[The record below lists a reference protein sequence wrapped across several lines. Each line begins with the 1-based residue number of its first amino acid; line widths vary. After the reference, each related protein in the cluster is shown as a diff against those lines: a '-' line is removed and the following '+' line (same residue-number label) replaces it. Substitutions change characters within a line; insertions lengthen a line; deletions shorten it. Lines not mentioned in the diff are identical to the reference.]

1 MENKTLLNTREVAQL
16 LDINEK
22 MVYTLISEKELPAT
36 KATGKWL
43 FPVHLVERWV
53 ENQTI
58 NYPKEGIPL
67 PPYHGLLIIVGS
79 NDILLDRTISLFN
92 RACKDHVAVFGN
104 VGSMGGIKALG
115 RDLCHMAASH
125 LLQEDEQEYNFDF
138 ITEKFGGEAP
148 VLVNFCR
155 REQGLIVAKG
165 NPKGISSIS
174 DLGQAGIKIANRP
187 EGTGTRLLLD
197 RELVVLG
204 AEVVVIQAGFDV
216 GQIRLDG
223 YPRSSAKTSHPGVI
237 INFDSK
243 YGPLRYVCDTFSGSR
258 AWIPAERR
266 RGERGGYRDML
277 GYQANIRAIALG
289 LEALRKVDRY
299 GITKT
304 GEQYTGWRQLTAGS
318 GLTTV
323 AKAKR
328 LIKEW
333 ANLDGVEDMEL
344 LVKKALTTSHPDH
357 GGTDEAFQSVM
368 DARKLLATFDS

>member
-22 MVYTLISEKELPAT
+22 MVYTLIAEKELPAT

-58 NYPKEGIPL
+58 NYPKAVDPL

-92 RACKDHVAVFGN
+92 RVYPDHVAVFGN
-104 VGSMGGIKALG
+104 VGSMGGIKALA

-138 ITEKFGGEAP
+138 IAEKFGGEAP

-187 EGTGTRLLLD
+187 DGTGTRLLLD
-197 RELVVLG
+197 RELDKAGLKGSKIEGYQQEFRSHLDVAMEVFSGRVDAALAIKPVANLLG
-204 AEVVVIQAGFDV
+204 LDFIPLRWERYDLLISKEHFFEQGIQLFLGLLHETQFRDIAKK
-216 GQIRLDG
+216 LDG
-223 YPRSSAKTSHPGVI
+223 YDLSLCGKMVFPQQ
-237 INFDSK
+237 SK
-243 YGPLRYVCDTFSGSR
+243 L
-258 AWIPAERR
+258 
-266 RGERGGYRDML
+266 
-277 GYQANIRAIALG
+277 N
-289 LEALRKVDRY
+289 
-299 GITKT
+299 
-304 GEQYTGWRQLTAGS
+304 
-318 GLTTV
+318 
-323 AKAKR
+323 
-328 LIKEW
+328 KE
-333 ANLDGVEDMEL
+333 E
-344 LVKKALTTSHPDH
+344 
-357 GGTDEAFQSVM
+357 
-368 DARKLLATFDS
+368 